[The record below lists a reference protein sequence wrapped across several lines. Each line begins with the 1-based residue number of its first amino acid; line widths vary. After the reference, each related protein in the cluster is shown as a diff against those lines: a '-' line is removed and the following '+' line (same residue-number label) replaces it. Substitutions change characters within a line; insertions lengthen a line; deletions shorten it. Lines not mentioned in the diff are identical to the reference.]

1 MEEGK
6 EIPTL
11 TKICSC
17 EFAKLIGEN
26 NIVISKIF
34 PTLPTQIIMLIL
46 QELPPDSMFF
56 YYVICSD
63 IQFDVIPWKT
73 FFKTKYIEEMKKIK
87 EQNIELVDQIGSWH
101 TKHAL
106 PLLPVALNDFYVDIE
121 NDISTTQEQTRDNVE
136 DNKNKSK
143 NLKTCN
149 KFYLL
154 K

>member
-1 MEEGK
+1 MIVQ

-17 EFAKLIGEN
+17 EIAKLIGEN

-87 EQNIELVDQIGSWH
+87 EQNMEWLINWLMAHETRHYCQ
-101 TKHAL
+101 
-106 PLLPVALNDFYVDIE
+106 LN
-121 NDISTTQEQTRDNVE
+121 
-136 DNKNKSK
+136 
-143 NLKTCN
+143 
-149 KFYLL
+149 
-154 K
+154 